1 MLTKAVCTFAPSLIW
16 RRTVAASK
24 SAPDEPQE
32 NQVRETETGE
42 QKLGREGLPEPR
54 IEQTKYNDSYEVD
67 EELDAARHVR
77 SNV

>member
-1 MLTKAVCTFAPSLIW
+1 
-16 RRTVAASK
+16 
-24 SAPDEPQE
+24 
-32 NQVRETETGE
+32 
-42 QKLGREGLPEPR
+42 LPEPR